1 MADTVDTAE
10 RREVVG
16 SGAAASAAS
25 GTNAFSA
32 RPEISW
38 AAIIAG
44 AIAALATWLLLYTFG
59 LAVGLSSIDPGDSGS
74 LKSSGIFTGIWGL
87 VSPLLA
93 LFLGGF
99 VAGRMAGVPA
109 RSEGATHGFIV
120 WGLTTLLGAMFVV
133 MALSAL
139 IGGVASVGRA
149 AIGAGGAAVQRGVAA
164 GPGLRE
170 AANWFGLDA
179 EDAIR
184 PVNDRLRAEGKP
196 TITSDQVVNASRDVV
211 GTAVREGRFDREMLI
226 GALSQ
231 NTALA
236 RGDAEEI
243 AARVE
248 TQFQN
253 ARSSVGAS
261 LQDAARSAGTAAM
274 EAADA
279 SGRVFWGVF
288 GALLL
293 GLISSVAGGALGIRR
308 ASDRRQ
314 PQRAAPFV
322 RVNPAA
328 PPREAYP

>member
-1 MADTVDTAE
+1 MADTVETAE
-10 RREVVG
+10 RREVVV
-16 SGAAASAAS
+16 GA
-25 GTNAFSA
+25 GTALGPNAFAA
-32 RPEISW
+32 RPQISW
-38 AAIIAG
+38 AAIFGG
-44 AIAALATWLLLYTFG
+44 AIAALALWLLLYTFG
-59 LAVGLSSIDPGDSGS
+59 VAIGLSSIDPGNFGS
-74 LKSSGIFTGIWGL
+74 VKSSGIFTGVWGL

-99 VAGRMAGVPA
+99 IAGRMAGVPA
-109 RSEGATHGFIV
+109 RSEGAAHGFIV
-120 WGLTTLLGAMFVV
+120 WGLTTLAGAMFLA

-139 IGGVASVGRA
+139 MGSVASVGRA
-149 AIGAGGAAVQRGVAA
+149 AIGAGAAAVQRGAAA
-164 GPGLRE
+164 GPGLRD

-196 TITSDQVVNASRDVV
+196 TITADQVVNASRDVV
-211 GTAVREGRFDREMLI
+211 ATAAREGRFDREVLI

-253 ARSSVGAS
+253 ARSSVGAN

-274 EAADA
+274 QAADA
-279 SGRVFWGVF
+279 SGRVFWGIF

-293 GLISSVAGGALGIRR
+293 GLISSVAGGAVGVRR
-308 ASDRRQ
+308 TSDRRHV
-314 PQRAAPFV
+314 QRAAPFA